1 MTCPDPAPARPAE
14 MAPARPAEMAPA
26 RPAATVLL
34 LRDGP
39 TGPEV
44 FMVVRHREIEFA
56 AGALVFPGGRV
67 DPPDAEIAA
76 ALGRDDPHGAL
87 RVAAIREAFEESGL
101 LLARTQGGVAL
112 DPAQGAAVA
121 AAHREALNAGSRGFA
136 ALLQAEGL
144 VPDVEALVRFAHW
157 VTPADLAKRFDTHFF
172 LAPAPGGHAAT
183 HDGHEAVDSVWI
195 TPAAALAEAKAGSKT
210 LLFPT
215 RLNLQR
221 LAEAENLAHALAV
234 AAARP
239 VVTVQPVLEAGE
251 DGRKMLR
258 IPIEAGYG
266 GPLFPAGTRAM

>member
-1 MTCPDPAPARPAE
+1 MSAPQAGSPRVP
-14 MAPARPAEMAPA
+14 APA

-39 TGPEV
+39 AGPET

-67 DPPDAEIAA
+67 EPADAEIAA
-76 ALGRDDPHGAL
+76 GIGATDPLAAFH
-87 RVAAIREAFEESGL
+87 VAAIREAFEESGL
-101 LLARTQGGVAL
+101 LLVRRTAGGAF

-121 AAHREALNAGSRGFA
+121 AAHRDALNAGSRGFA

-144 VPDVEALVRFAHW
+144 TPDLGALVPFAHW
-157 VTPADLAKRFDTHFF
+157 VTPDDLPKRFDTHFF

-183 HDGHEAVDSVWI
+183 HDGREGVDSLWI
-195 TPAAALAEAKAGSKT
+195 TPAQALAEAEAGQRT

-215 RLNLQR
+215 RLNLRR
-221 LAEAENLAHALAV
+221 LATAPDLASAIAA

-239 VVTVQPVLEAGE
+239 VVTVQPVLEHDAAGN
-251 DGRKMLR
+251 KVLR
-258 IPIEAGYG
+258 IPVEAGYG
-266 GPLFPAGTRAM
+266 GPHFPADLRAM